1 MCPPPPPPNRPRS
14 PPSNP
19 RYFPTHIDHNEELAW
34 AIECS
39 YDVSPPSHARPPHPH
54 GLQGPISTSTSASSS
69 SQNSSVISLDEQ
81 IVQAEAIDCG
91 ISPSGPPI
99 IFLTPATDSSST
111 SFSSPFSDMDEAAD
125 SDTDEEVE
133 GNEVDYDTEK
143 EADSDTNEAVGFDK
157 DEAADTDTNDA
168 INPNLTVTPSSI
180 AVVLSSPG
188 TNEAASTYTNEAVS
202 SSING
207 TTTAAANNPVYGTSS
222 VPSKEERGFC
232 KNSPALLLPESS
244 TTTTHSQGLQNPD
257 ACQIGDNE
265 DWDILL
271 SNLNEKDLKDVDEYR
286 EWLK

>member
-34 AIECS
+34 AIECN

-54 GLQGPISTSTSASSS
+54 GLQGPISTSTSASSL
-69 SQNSSVISLDEQ
+69 SQYSSVISLDEQ
-81 IVQAEAIDCG
+81 IVQAEAIDYG
-91 ISPSGPPI
+91 ISPSGHPI

-111 SFSSPFSDMDEAAD
+111 SFSSSFSDMDEAAD

-133 GNEVDYDTEK
+133 SDTDDEADSNTD
-143 EADSDTNEAVGFDK
+143 EAADSDTNEAVGFDK
-157 DEAADTDTNDA
+157 DEAADTDTNDT

-180 AVVLSSPG
+180 AVVLPSPG
-188 TNEAASTYTNEAVS
+188 TNEAASTNTNEAVS

-207 TTTAAANNPVYGTSS
+207 ATTAAANNPVHGTSS
-222 VPSKEERGFC
+222 IPSKEECGSY

-265 DWDILL
+265 DWEILL
-271 SNLNEKDLKDVDEYR
+271 SNLNEKDPKDVDEYR
-286 EWLK
+286 E